1 MGLFIVRCER
11 GLVIVARRYEVKN
24 ILCVRCQKLNKFAV
38 KATNSPRCQYS
49 FLSLLKRIFFLA
61 VKKKIFSLSKR
72 IPSLLKYFCC
82 QKNSPRCQKKK
93 LLPCHK
99 TSPRCQNRLPR
110 GYNIFFAAV
119 KIKIKL
125 RRLLFDNNSRLWN
138 M

>member
-24 ILCVRCQKLNKFAV
+24 ILCVRCQKLNKFAI

-61 VKKKIFSLSKR
+61 VKKKNLLAVKTDSLAVEIFLLSKKF
-72 IPSLLKYFCC
+72 STMSK
-82 QKNSPRCQKKK
+82 KKK

-110 GYNIFFAAV
+110 GYIFFAAV

>member
-61 VKKKIFSLSKR
+61 VKKKNLLAVKTDSLAVKIFLLSKKFSTMSKKKIASLSQNVPSLSKQ
-72 IPSLLKYFCC
+72 I
-82 QKNSPRCQKKK
+82 
-93 LLPCHK
+93 
-99 TSPRCQNRLPR
+99 T
-110 GYNIFFAAV
+110 
-119 KIKIKL
+119 
-125 RRLLFDNNSRLWN
+125 SRLQHFFCRCKN
-138 M
+138 